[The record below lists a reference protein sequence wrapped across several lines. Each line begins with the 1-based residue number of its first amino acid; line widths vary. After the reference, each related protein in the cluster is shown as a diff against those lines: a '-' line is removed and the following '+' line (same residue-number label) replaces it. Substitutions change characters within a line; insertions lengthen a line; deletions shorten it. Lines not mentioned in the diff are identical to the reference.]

1 MKHIFLLNIL
11 IKNYIR
17 KMVKH
22 PLRHPSKDIIESK
35 GTILRGKT
43 ICMCLTGS
51 VAVINAPV
59 IARELM
65 RLGAE
70 IIPCMSKAATELIKP
85 SLMHWATG
93 NPVITK
99 LTGAVE
105 HVFLAGD
112 RPNASGKADLILVC
126 PATANTIS
134 KIANGIDDTPVTT
147 MVSTAFGSSIPI
159 VIVPAMH
166 ESMYHSIVEKNIST
180 LKEHGF
186 DVLGPRISEG
196 KAKISKVE
204 DVIDKVLDLL
214 ITTRDLEGKK
224 IIITAGPSREAID
237 DIRYLS
243 NKSSGRMGIELAK
256 EASARGAEVLLVAGE
271 CMVKIP
277 DYINTIH
284 AESADDFIKTI
295 KDELSYSN
303 YDMFISAAAI
313 SDYKPTEHIEGKI
326 SSDEVEEL
334 KVNMQLTPKILGVA
348 RRKDYKLFIIAFK
361 AEINIS
367 RSELIDRAYNR
378 LLKSEADLIVANDV
392 GRKDI
397 GFNSKNNEVYI
408 VNKEKHITHI
418 DKHNK
423 RYVAS
428 KVIDVALENYRNRE
442 VNN

>member
-1 MKHIFLLNIL
+1 MVNELMK
-11 IKNYIR
+11 
-17 KMVKH
+17 
-22 PLRHPSKDIIESK
+22 HPSKDIIESK

-51 VAVINAPV
+51 VACINSPM

-70 IIPCMSKAATELIKP
+70 VIVTMSKAATELINP

-112 RPNASGKADLILVC
+112 RPNHFGKADIILVS

-147 MVSTAFGSSIPI
+147 VVSTAFGSSIPI

-166 ESMYHSIVEKNIST
+166 ASMFHPIIERNIAR
-180 LKEHGF
+180 LKECGIN
-186 DVLGPRISEG
+186 VLGPRLDEG
-196 KAKISKVE
+196 KAKIAKV
-204 DVIDKVLDLL
+204 DDIIDKVIDLL
-214 ITTRDLEGKK
+214 ITERDLEGKK
-224 IIITAGPSREAID
+224 VLITAGPSREAID
-237 DIRYLS
+237 SIRYLS

-256 EASARGAEVLLVAGE
+256 EASARGADVLLVAGE

-284 AESADDFIKTI
+284 VESADDFTKVI

-303 YDMFISAAAI
+303 YDMFISAAAV
-313 SDYKPTEHIEGKI
+313 SDYKPVDFIEGKI
-326 SSDEVEEL
+326 SSDSVEKL
-334 KVNMQLTPKILGVA
+334 NVIMHLTPKILNVA

-361 AEINIS
+361 AEMNVS
-367 RSELIDRAYNR
+367 RTELIDRAYNR

-392 GRKDI
+392 GREDI
-397 GFNSKNNEVYI
+397 GFNSKDNEVYI
-408 VNKEKHITHI
+408 INKDKHITHI
-418 DKHNK
+418 EKHTK

-428 KVIDVALENYRNRE
+428 KIIDVALDNLKSREN
-442 VNN
+442 